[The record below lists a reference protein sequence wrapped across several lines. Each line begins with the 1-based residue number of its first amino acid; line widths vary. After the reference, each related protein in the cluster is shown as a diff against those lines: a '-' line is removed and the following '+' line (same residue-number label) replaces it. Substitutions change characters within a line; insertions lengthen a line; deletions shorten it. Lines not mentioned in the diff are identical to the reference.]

1 MKNIRLLIVDDDEDY
16 MFLLKDLLE
25 ESDLSF
31 EIEEV
36 NSSKVALEKLKQN
49 EYDCVVIDY
58 LIPNLTGLDVM
69 NFARGLG
76 IKTPFIIFS
85 AFGDPELAEE
95 LIKQDAADFIS
106 KEELSFDVLQYKIN
120 AVVSEHLPREALS
133 DDVRIL
139 NQTIGELMCSPPHSI
154 DSEKTLDKVID
165 SLNSFKVGSLLVK
178 INGSYAGIVTK
189 NDLIRKAIAQKLPR
203 ESTKV
208 SVVMTNSILSLASDT
223 PAKEAYEFMQSK
235 RIRHLA
241 VNQGNLITGIVSV
254 KNLVDK

>member
-31 EIEEV
+31 EIDEV

-58 LIPNLTGLDVM
+58 LIPSLTGLDVM
-69 NFARGLG
+69 KFARGLG

-85 AFGDPELAEE
+85 AFGDVELAEE
-95 LIKQDAADFIS
+95 LIKQGAADFIS

-133 DDVRIL
+133 DDVQIL

-154 DSEKTLDKVID
+154 DSEQTLDKVIE
-165 SLNSFKVGSLLVK
+165 SLNSFKVGSLLIK
-178 INGSYAGIVTK
+178 KMA
-189 NDLIRKAIAQKLPR
+189 A
-203 ESTKV
+203 
-208 SVVMTNSILSLASDT
+208 M
-223 PAKEAYEFMQSK
+223 
-235 RIRHLA
+235 
-241 VNQGNLITGIVSV
+241 
-254 KNLVDK
+254 